1 MIEQTLTPP
10 TTVGGLRRFVVIW
23 LGQLVSLTG
32 SGLSNFALGVW
43 VYQRTGSATQFALIA
58 LFATLPGILVSP
70 IAGAVVDRMNR
81 RHVMIL
87 SDIGACLSTV
97 TVVLLLLTDYF
108 AIWQLYV
115 ATAFSSFSSAFQ
127 WPAYMALTT
136 QLVPKE
142 QFGRA
147 SGMMQMSEAAAQLIS
162 PVLAGALLAFLPIQ
176 GILFIDFITFAFA
189 ITALLLIQTP
199 RLSTPSEDS
208 AIEASVWRDVAYG
221 WAYVRARPGLLGLM
235 LFFAATNFTVGMVQV
250 LLTPLVLSFASATT
264 LGIVL
269 SVAGVGMLAGTL
281 VMSAWGGPKRRI
293 NGVLGFTLPQGL
305 LLLLGG
311 LQPNA
316 WLVAV
321 AAFAFLFCLPII
333 NGCSQAIWQ
342 SKVPPETQGRVFAIR
357 TMVAWSS
364 LPLAYLVAGPLAE
377 RVFEPLMAANGVLAT
392 SVGALIGVGSGRGVG
407 LLLMALGLM
416 TMLAPLI
423 GYLYPRV
430 RRIEQELPDAAP
442 VQS

>member
-23 LGQLVSLTG
+23 LGQLISLTG

-189 ITALLLIQTP
+189 ITTLLLIQTP

-221 WAYVRARPGLLGLM
+221 WAMLGH
-235 LFFAATNFTVGMVQV
+235 APA
-250 LLTPLVLSFASATT
+250 
-264 LGIVL
+264 
-269 SVAGVGMLAGTL
+269 
-281 VMSAWGGPKRRI
+281 
-293 NGVLGFTLPQGL
+293 
-305 LLLLGG
+305 
-311 LQPNA
+311 
-316 WLVAV
+316 
-321 AAFAFLFCLPII
+321 
-333 NGCSQAIWQ
+333 CS
-342 SKVPPETQGRVFAIR
+342 
-357 TMVAWSS
+357 
-364 LPLAYLVAGPLAE
+364 
-377 RVFEPLMAANGVLAT
+377 
-392 SVGALIGVGSGRGVG
+392 
-407 LLLMALGLM
+407 
-416 TMLAPLI
+416 
-423 GYLYPRV
+423 
-430 RRIEQELPDAAP
+430 D
-442 VQS
+442 